1 MGTTA
6 RRLHVAKPND
16 VPVPVAEPADVP
28 VRPRRPRR
36 KTVAEAAASGSR
48 RDLLIATR
56 DRIARTV
63 TSADCPPRDL
73 AALSRQLV
81 LLAKEIEALDLAEK
95 AEAGRSGQVDDEE
108 FDASAI

>member
-1 MGTTA
+1 MAATT
-6 RRLHVAKPND
+6 RLHIAK
-16 VPVPVAEPADVP
+16 PADVP
-28 VRPRRPRR
+28 ARPKRTRR
-36 KTVAEAAASGSR
+36 KTVAEAAASDSR
-48 RDLLIATR
+48 RDLLVAMR

-95 AEAGRSGQVDDEE
+95 AEADRSGHVDDEE